1 MAEVY
6 TRACPAYGYGHGI
19 IWGRL
24 ERPFFLYF
32 RREGILSPAIHAR
45 VFPRRLLPQ
54 LPQAGLNCDLIRNI
68 VVKYSGYILI
78 WIALQLNF
86 SAEDAEAS

>member
-24 ERPFFLYF
+24 ERPFFF
-32 RREGILSPAIHAR
+32 MLSRGWNFNSCLSHAEFGANLAALQYR
-45 VFPRRLLPQ
+45 NSQR
-54 LPQAGLNCDLIRNI
+54 LNCDLIRNI
-68 VVKYSGYILI
+68 V
-78 WIALQLNF
+78 
-86 SAEDAEAS
+86 D

>member
-24 ERPFFLYF
+24 ERPFFFYVK
-32 RREGILSPAIHAR
+32 REAI
-45 VFPRRLLPQ
+45 
-54 LPQAGLNCDLIRNI
+54 
-68 VVKYSGYILI
+68 
-78 WIALQLNF
+78 
-86 SAEDAEAS
+86 